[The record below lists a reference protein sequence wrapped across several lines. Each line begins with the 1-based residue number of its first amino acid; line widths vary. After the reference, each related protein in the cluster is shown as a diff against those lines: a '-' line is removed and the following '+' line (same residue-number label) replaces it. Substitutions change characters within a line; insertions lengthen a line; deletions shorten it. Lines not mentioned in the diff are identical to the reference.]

1 MNLAQ
6 KLFYQN
12 KKANQ
17 LLLFYGIYCL
27 SLLLVRAKLTHSV
40 YLFFLIWNLFLAFVP
55 YGISSYLLTLDL
67 KKNSK
72 FKILFISAV
81 WLAFIP
87 NAFYI
92 ITDLIH
98 LTNSEGNLFWLDLI
112 IVSSYALIGFAFGLL
127 SLLHFEKII
136 SQYITIK
143 TVDFIIPVISILCGF
158 GIYIGRIMRYNSWDI
173 LSNPID
179 LAFDLFQ
186 MAISI
191 KAILFSLHFGVF
203 IYFSFLIKKNLI
215 SNNHNHGNTTHYQN
229 WNIRPIFN
237 LFSYWFV

>member
-1 MNLAQ
+1 MNLAL

-67 KKNSK
+67 KKTSK

-98 LTNSEGNLFWLDLI
+98 LANSEGNLFWLDLI

-136 SQYITIK
+136 RQYITIK
-143 TVDFIIPVISILCGF
+143 TVDFIIPTISILCGF

-173 LSNPID
+173 ISNPID

-229 WNIRPIFN
+229 
-237 LFSYWFV
+237 

>member
-1 MNLAQ
+1 MNLAV

-17 LLLFYGIYCL
+17 SLLFYGIYCL
-27 SLLLVRAKLTHSV
+27 SLLLVRAKLTHSI
-40 YLFFLIWNLFLAFVP
+40 YLFFLIWNLFLAVVP
-55 YGISSYLLTLDL
+55 YGISSYLLTMDL
-67 KKNSK
+67 KKTSK

-98 LTNSEGNLFWLDLI
+98 LANSEGNLFWLDLI
-112 IVSSYALIGFAFGLL
+112 IVSSYALIGFTFGLL
-127 SLLHFEKII
+127 SLLHFEKITR
-136 SQYITIK
+136 QYISIK
-143 TVDFIIPVISILCGF
+143 TVDFIIPTISILCGF

-215 SNNHNHGNTTHYQN
+215 SNNHNHGNTTHSQN
-229 WNIRPIFN
+229 
-237 LFSYWFV
+237 

>member
-1 MNLAQ
+1 M
-6 KLFYQN
+6 
-12 KKANQ
+12 
-17 LLLFYGIYCL
+17 
-27 SLLLVRAKLTHSV
+27 VRAKLTHSV

-67 KKNSK
+67 KKTSK

-98 LTNSEGNLFWLDLI
+98 LANSEGNLFWLDLI

-136 SQYITIK
+136 RQYITIK
-143 TVDFIIPVISILCGF
+143 TVDFIIPTISILCGF

-173 LSNPID
+173 ISNPID

-203 IYFSFLIKKNLI
+203 IYFSFLIKKNLT
-215 SNNHNHGNTTHYQN
+215 SNNQTHGNTTH
-229 WNIRPIFN
+229 
-237 LFSYWFV
+237 

>member
-1 MNLAQ
+1 
-6 KLFYQN
+6 
-12 KKANQ
+12 
-17 LLLFYGIYCL
+17 
-27 SLLLVRAKLTHSV
+27 
-40 YLFFLIWNLFLAFVP
+40 
-55 YGISSYLLTLDL
+55 LTLDL
-67 KKNSK
+67 KKTSK

-98 LTNSEGNLFWLDLI
+98 LANSEGNLFWLDLI
-112 IVSSYALIGFAFGLL
+112 IVSSFALIGFAFGLL

-136 SQYITIK
+136 RQYITIK

-173 LSNPID
+173 ISNPID

-229 WNIRPIFN
+229 
-237 LFSYWFV
+237 

>member
-1 MNLAQ
+1 MNLAL

-67 KKNSK
+67 KKTSK

-98 LTNSEGNLFWLDLI
+98 LANSEGNLFWLDLI

-136 SQYITIK
+136 RQYITIK
-143 TVDFIIPVISILCGF
+143 TVDFIIPTISILCGF

-173 LSNPID
+173 ISNPID

-215 SNNHNHGNTTHYQN
+215 SNNH
-229 WNIRPIFN
+229 
-237 LFSYWFV
+237 

>member
-1 MNLAQ
+1 MNLAL

-67 KKNSK
+67 KKTSK

-98 LTNSEGNLFWLDLI
+98 LANSEGNLFWLDLI

-136 SQYITIK
+136 RQYITIK
-143 TVDFIIPVISILCGF
+143 TVDFIIPTISILCGF

-173 LSNPID
+173 ISNPID

-215 SNNHNHGNTTHYQN
+215 INYRND
-229 WNIRPIFN
+229 
-237 LFSYWFV
+237 FV

>member
-1 MNLAQ
+1 MNVIL

-27 SLLLVRAKLTHSV
+27 SLLLVRAKLTHSI
-40 YLFFLIWNLFLAFVP
+40 YLFFLIWNLFLAVVP
-55 YGISSYLLTLDL
+55 YGISSYLLTMNL
-67 KKNSK
+67 KKTSK

-92 ITDLIH
+92 ITDLVH
-98 LTNSEGNLFWLDLI
+98 LANSEGNLFWLDLI
-112 IVSSYALIGFAFGLL
+112 IVSSFALIGFAFGLL
-127 SLLHFEKII
+127 SLLHFEKITE
-136 SQYITIK
+136 QYITIK
-143 TVDFIIPVISILCGF
+143 TVNLIIPTISILCGF

-191 KAILFSLHFGVF
+191 KALLFSLHFGVF

-229 WNIRPIFN
+229 
-237 LFSYWFV
+237 